1 MKLAVSDTFGKSTSA
16 FSSSVD
22 PICRYTFHP
31 VDEPDH
37 PVSEIFSRLSLTTNI
52 DKLESR
58 QDLGKC
64 KADEPL
70 PLHSSYDAFDSLATD
85 RIYFQP
91 IQSWSKEL
99 PMRQQESC
107 SKADLLHRLSI
118 QESDNDDDEA
128 LPPSKKLKSPSV
140 ECRDAQIQEMQRHER
155 NRLWKLSLK
164 KSLFDKKARS

>member
-1 MKLAVSDTFGKSTSA
+1 MNFAVSDTCGKSTSA

-37 PVSEIFSRLSLTTNI
+37 PVSEVFSRLSLTSNTN
-52 DKLESR
+52 KLESR
-58 QDLGKC
+58 QDVGEC
-64 KADEPL
+64 KEDEPL
-70 PLHSSYDAFDSLATD
+70 PLHPSNEAFDSLATD

-91 IQSWSKEL
+91 IQSWSTEL
-99 PMRQQESC
+99 PLRQQASC

-118 QESDNDDDEA
+118 QESDDDDDET

-140 ECRDAQIQEMQRHER
+140 ECRDSQIREMQRHER

-164 KSLFDKKARS
+164 KSLFDKKTRS